1 MRAISIAA
9 AAAVAAVVTPLAAWS
24 APAAT
29 TRSEAKPPPHVITVD
44 YRCGPGWHW
53 VEAGYAKKGKWR
65 DGHCV
70 PD

>member
-1 MRAISIAA
+1 MRAVLI
-9 AAAVAAVVTPLAAWS
+9 AAAVAAVVVMPLTAQA

-29 TRSEAKPPPHVITVD
+29 ARSEAKPPQHVITVD
-44 YRCGPGWHW
+44 TRCGPGWHW

-65 DGHCV
+65 DGRCV